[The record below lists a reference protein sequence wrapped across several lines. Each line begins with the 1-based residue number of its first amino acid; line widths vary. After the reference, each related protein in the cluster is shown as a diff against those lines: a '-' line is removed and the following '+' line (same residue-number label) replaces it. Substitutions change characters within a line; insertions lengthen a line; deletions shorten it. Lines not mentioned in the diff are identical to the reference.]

1 MKGFKFLALAVVCLV
16 VTAPSASSQPLKYLE
31 VVTISVRPGAV
42 PQFEDYVKKI
52 VEAANKVGVA
62 DTWTTYQVELGLHG
76 NTYSVTLQFDKWA
89 ERDAWTPYPEYLA
102 EAFGD
107 SEAAK
112 IMRAGEATIQSLDT
126 IVLQTLPELSVNLDR
141 AADKAFYSVRRD
153 HVKPSGVEDFRFFI
167 SKLKE
172 AEEQVGDGLTRIRRS
187 TAVGPVWTYSTA
199 IGFDKW
205 SERDSTGPTFMEMM
219 NKTHGEAE
227 TAKLL
232 DTVRSSVTGSDI
244 FILRTRPDLS
254 RTKSAG
260 STTD

>member
-1 MKGFKFLALAVVCLV
+1 MKGLRFLALALVCLV
-16 VTAPSASSQPLKYLE
+16 VFTSLASSQPLKYLE

-62 DTWTTYQVELGLHG
+62 DTWTTLQVELGLPG
-76 NTYSVTLQFDKWA
+76 NTYSVTLQFDSWA

-112 IMRAGEATIQSLDT
+112 IMRTGEATIQSLDT
-126 IVLQTLPELSVNLDR
+126 IVLETLPELSVNLEG
-141 AADKAFYSVRRD
+141 AKLNAFYWVRRD
-153 HVKPSGVEDFRFFI
+153 LVKPSGIEDFRIFI

-172 AEEQVGDGLTRIRRS
+172 AEAQVGDDRIRIRRAS
-187 TAVGPVWTYSTA
+187 AVGPVWTYSTA

-205 SERDSTGPTFMEMM
+205 SERDPSGPTFMEMM

-232 DTVRSSVTGSDI
+232 ETVRLSLTGSDI

-254 RTKSAG
+254 RTENAG